1 MMVSHVCTT
10 SSLNYELSLDAC
22 ESCANDIIHH
32 TESPCKT
39 FYLGQSI
46 LMFCNVG
53 QKKKNSP
60 KNVRISDILLEIDK
74 IFTRK

>member
-32 TESPCKT
+32 TESPCTKGISLSPVKHIT
-39 FYLGQSI
+39 LTDQVQFLRFAI
-46 LMFCNVG
+46 L
-53 QKKKNSP
+53 
-60 KNVRISDILLEIDK
+60 I
-74 IFTRK
+74 RK

>member
-32 TESPCKT
+32 TESPCAK
-39 FYLGQSI
+39 
-46 LMFCNVG
+46 
-53 QKKKNSP
+53 
-60 KNVRISDILLEIDK
+60 RILLGPAKHFTSANQFLCFAMLVRKRK
-74 IFTRK
+74 ILQKT